1 MKIIKRIFVIALILA
16 IGIGIG
22 LLLAHIHNNAVILE
36 AYSDNA
42 IDILEQHSLLLNQ
55 TADILWNTP
64 EAFYAVQEDGES
76 YSHFTTDELFS
87 YSQIYNCFS
96 PDELHLL
103 QDVISTTQLCT
114 IGMYY
119 PMYGRAQAVSFTFEC
134 ADKYKKRLI
143 YIRAVDDND
152 GYTSEQQVENLLEYI
167 SWDWVDYLPT
177 NYPNWYAE
185 IRSTDSPLSH

>member
-87 YSQIYNCFS
+87 YS
-96 PDELHLL
+96 
-103 QDVISTTQLCT
+103 
-114 IGMYY
+114 
-119 PMYGRAQAVSFTFEC
+119 
-134 ADKYKKRLI
+134 
-143 YIRAVDDND
+143 
-152 GYTSEQQVENLLEYI
+152 
-167 SWDWVDYLPT
+167 
-177 NYPNWYAE
+177 
-185 IRSTDSPLSH
+185 

>member
-16 IGIGIG
+16 VGIGIG
-22 LLLAHIHNNAVILE
+22 LLFAHIHSNTVMRE
-36 AYSDNA
+36 AYPDNA
-42 IDILEQHSLLLNQ
+42 IDVLEQHSLLLNQ
-55 TADILWNTP
+55 AVDILLNTP
-64 EAFYAVQEDGES
+64 EAFYAIKEDGES
-76 YSHFTTDELFS
+76 FSHFTTDELFS

-103 QDVISTTQLCT
+103 QDVISTTQLCA

-119 PMYGRAQAVSFTFEC
+119 PMYGRAQAVNFTFQC

-152 GYTSEQQVENLLEYI
+152 GYTSEQQVENLLKYI
-167 SWDWVDYLPT
+167 SWDWVGYLTT
-177 NYPNWYAE
+177 NYSNWYAE
-185 IRSTDSPLSH
+185 ICSTDLPLSH

>member
-1 MKIIKRIFVIALILA
+1 M
-16 IGIGIG
+16 
-22 LLLAHIHNNAVILE
+22 
-36 AYSDNA
+36 
-42 IDILEQHSLLLNQ
+42 LLNQ

-134 ADKYKKRLI
+134 ADKYKKHLI

-152 GYTSEQQVENLLEYI
+152 GYTSEQQVENLLKYI

-185 IRSTDSPLSH
+185 IRSTDLPLSH

>member
-16 IGIGIG
+16 VGIGIG
-22 LLLAHIHNNAVILE
+22 LFFAHIHSNTVMRE
-36 AYSDNA
+36 AYPDNA
-42 IDILEQHSLLLNQ
+42 IDVLEQHSLLLNQ

-119 PMYGRAQAVSFTFEC
+119 PMYGRAQAVTFTFEC
-134 ADKYKKRLI
+134 VDRYKNHLI

-152 GYTSEQQVENLLEYI
+152 GYTSEQQVENLLKYI
-167 SWDWVDYLPT
+167 SWDWVGYLTT
-177 NYPNWYAE
+177 NYSNWYAE
-185 IRSTDSPLSH
+185 IRSTDLPLSH